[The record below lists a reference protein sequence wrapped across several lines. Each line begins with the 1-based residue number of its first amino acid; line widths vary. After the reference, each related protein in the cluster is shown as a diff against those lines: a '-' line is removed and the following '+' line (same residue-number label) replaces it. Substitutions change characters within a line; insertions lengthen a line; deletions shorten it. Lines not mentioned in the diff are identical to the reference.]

1 MVRRLAAIAL
11 LTVELAVVPAH
22 AHPGHGPSEVQVFD
36 DFYRSDQLTVATGDT
51 VVWTWVGAQS
61 DHSVTADAGQA
72 ESFDSG
78 SGHAKGF
85 TFSHVFA
92 KAGVFTYHCTV
103 HAAMTGKVTVVALAP
118 RDSVKPVIRGAVV
131 RPGLIRTTRAQLIV
145 RMSERST
152 VVGRID
158 RAVRGRWKLARTF
171 DFDAAKGRDR
181 FRLRVP
187 GFEPGAYRL
196 RLVAYD
202 AVGNRSLGKRIR
214 FRIARVPAPV

>member
-1 MVRRLAAIAL
+1 LRRLAATVAL
-11 LTVELAVVPAH
+11 TTALAVVPAH

-51 VVWTWVGAQS
+51 VIWKWVGPDA
-61 DHSVTADAGQA
+61 DHSVTADPGQA

-78 SGHAKGF
+78 TGHAEGF
-85 TFSHVFA
+85 TFSHVFR

-103 HAAMTGKVTVVALAP
+103 HSAMTGKVTAVALAP
-118 RDSVKPVIRGAVV
+118 RDSVRPVIRGAVV
-131 RPGLIRTTRAQLIV
+131 RPGLIRATRAYLTV

-152 VVGRID
+152 VVARID
-158 RAVRGRWKLARTF
+158 RAARGRWRHVRTF

-181 FRLRVP
+181 HRLHVR
-187 GFEPGAYRL
+187 GFEPGPYRI

-202 AVGNRSLGKRIR
+202 AVGNRSRGKRIR
-214 FRIARVPAPV
+214 FRIARVPGP